1 MDSKPARNDMVRRGS
16 SYVKTALKNCLTNKQ
31 QQKRSDH
38 LELFVHEKHLWRLN
52 QEKSNLNRR
61 VEQIDNEMITI
72 EATIDRLKDN
82 LDKERQH
89 RRVVLSEEKPLV
101 ASTSMKTMTIE
112 Y

>member
-1 MDSKPARNDMVRRGS
+1 
-16 SYVKTALKNCLTNKQ
+16 
-31 QQKRSDH
+31 

-89 RRVVLSEEKPLV
+89 RRVVLQEEKPLV
-101 ASTSMKTMTIE
+101 AAPLMKTMTIE